1 MKHPIIRIND
11 ISDID
16 TSSITVYDLNN
27 RYVDSLGR
35 MYGIRYNRAN
45 RKIEIIRLIRAH
57 ANDASYYAQKVA
69 HTRKTRPDEQPER
82 SLLSDEIEDGEPKEE
97 IPPFDPNRF
106 IKETLVSSDNHRRR
120 IQGIIKNIE
129 NSSVVNREDKTTSLK
144 MDDLFQKLEIDGI
157 ERLENISTVENELR
171 NYPRS
176 VTYYQSRMD
185 RKGLEMME
193 KLGHDTDLIM
203 RFIYL
208 AEFYDITRT
217 AYTSLTNTL
226 DALREFVDEHN
237 LDQKKGM
244 TNVQKQELQD
254 ALTSLQSTY
263 EEVEKIMDGL
273 YLFEK
278 HLYEL
283 NTYSG

>member
-1 MKHPIIRIND
+1 VKHRIIHIND

-35 MYGIRYNRAN
+35 MYGIRYNRA
-45 RKIEIIRLIRAH
+45 KKKVEIIRLMRAH
-57 ANDASYYAQKVA
+57 SNDASYYAHRVA
-69 HTRKTRPDEQPER
+69 QNRNVKPDEHEDKTP
-82 SLLSDEIEDGEPKEE
+82 LADEIEDAGPEE
-97 IPPFDPNRF
+97 EMPPFDPDRF
-106 IKETLVSSDNHRRR
+106 IKDTLVSSDNHRRR
-120 IQGIIKNIE
+120 IQGIIKNLE
-129 NSSVVNREDKTTSLK
+129 NSNVVNREDKTMSLR
-144 MDDLFQKLEIDGI
+144 MDDLYQKLEIDGI
-157 ERLENISTVENELR
+157 EKLENISTVENELK

-193 KLGHDTDLIM
+193 KLGHDTDLVM

-208 AEFYDITRT
+208 AEFFDITRT
-217 AYTSLTNTL
+217 AYSTLMKTL

-237 LDQKKGM
+237 LDQTKGM

-263 EEVEKIMDGL
+263 DEVEKIMDGL
-273 YLFEK
+273 YVFEK
-278 HLYEL
+278 YLYEL
-283 NTYSG
+283 NTYSD